1 MVMLIGIIG
10 KPSAGKST
18 FLNAACLTDAKVGDY
33 PFTTIEPNIGTGHV
47 VTKCVCEEL
56 EVKDTPINSTC
67 IDHKR
72 YIPVKLLDV
81 AGLVPDA
88 HLGKGLGN
96 KFLSDLSRAD
106 VLLHVLD
113 ISGELDLEGRKI
125 EIASHDP
132 LEDIKFLE
140 REINLWFK
148 DILLR
153 TDWRKFTN
161 KVTMEKSNFIDALYE
176 RLSGLSIQKKHIIQS
191 LEKSELNTE
200 RPDQWDDIQIEHFS
214 EILRKISK
222 PIVIVANKVDKKNS
236 VENFQR
242 IKNSIDTP
250 IIPSSAL
257 AEFFLRQLTEKKV
270 IDYRPGS
277 SSFEITN
284 SEKLSEKEISVLND
298 IQSKILDPFGSTG
311 IQIALNTAVFDI
323 LNNIVVYPVHD
334 EKKYMDHDGN
344 VLPDAYIIPKDMN
357 LKDFIKDKIHSDL
370 AKNFIYALD
379 AKTKLRLGENHE
391 LKHNDVIK
399 VVSAAR

>member
-1 MVMLIGIIG
+1 MLVGIIG

-33 PFTTIEPNIGTGHV
+33 PFTTIEPNVGTGHV
-47 VTKCVCEEL
+47 VTNCVCEEL
-56 EVKDTPINSTC
+56 GVDDTPINSTC
-67 IDHKR
+67 IDYKR
-72 YIPVKLLDV
+72 YIPVKMLDV

-106 VLLHVLD
+106 VLLHILD

-125 EIASHDP
+125 ESASHDP
-132 LEDIKFLE
+132 LDDITFLE
-140 REINLWFK
+140 NEIDLWFK

-161 KVTMEKSNFIDALYE
+161 KVTMEKSSFIDALYE
-176 RLSGLSIQKKHIIQS
+176 RLSGLTIQKKHIIKS
-191 LEKSELNTE
+191 LELSELNTE
-200 RPDQWDDIQIEHFS
+200 RPDQWDDSQIEQFS
-214 EILRKISK
+214 KILRKISK
-222 PIVIVANKVDKKNS
+222 PIVIVANKIDKKNS
-236 VENFQR
+236 VKNYQR
-242 IKNSIDTP
+242 IQKAIESP
-250 IIPSSAL
+250 IIPSSSL
-257 AEFFLRQLTEKKV
+257 AEFFLRQL
-270 IDYRPGS
+270 
-277 SSFEITN
+277 
-284 SEKLSEKEISVLND
+284 SEKEILNYQPGSSTFEVMQPEKLSQKERSVLD
-298 IQSKILDPFGSTG
+298 EIQTKILDPFGNTG
-311 IQIALNTAVFDI
+311 IQTALNTAVFDI
-323 LNNIVVYPVHD
+323 LDNIVVYPVHD

-344 VLPDAYIIPKDMN
+344 ILPDAFIIPKDMH
-357 LKDFIKDKIHSDL
+357 LKEFIRDKIHSDL

>member
-1 MVMLIGIIG
+1 MLIGIIG

-56 EVKDTPINSTC
+56 GVEDNPINSSC
-67 IDHKR
+67 IDHHR

-106 VLLHVLD
+106 VLLHILD
-113 ISGELDLEGRKI
+113 ISGELDLEGRKM
-125 EIASHDP
+125 EDQFHDP
-132 LEDIKFLE
+132 LEDIQFLE
-140 REINLWFK
+140 NEIDLWFR

-153 TDWRKFTN
+153 TDWKKFTN

-176 RLSGLSIQKKHIIQS
+176 RLSGLTIQKKHIVQS
-191 LEKSELNTE
+191 LEQTKLNTE
-200 RPDQWDDIQIEHFS
+200 RPDLWNNSQIEQFS
-214 EILRKISK
+214 HILRKISK
-222 PIVIVANKVDKKNS
+222 PIVIVANKIDKKKS
-236 VENFQR
+236 LENFQR
-242 IKNSIDTP
+242 IQGSIESP
-250 IIPSSAL
+250 MIPCSAL
-257 AEFFLRQLTEKKV
+257 SEFFLRQLAEKK
-270 IDYRPGS
+270 IIEYRPGAPN
-277 SSFEITN
+277 FKIIN
-284 SEKLSEKEISVLND
+284 PDLLSKKEISILEE
-298 IQSKILDPFGSTG
+298 IKTKILDPFGSTG
-311 IQIALNTAVFDI
+311 IQVALNTAVFNT

-334 EKKYMDHDGN
+334 EKKYKDHDGN
-344 VLPDAYIIPKDMN
+344 VLPDAYLVPKDMN
-357 LKDFIKDKIHSDL
+357 LKDFIRTKIHTDL

-379 AKTKLRLGENHE
+379 AKTKLRLSETHE

>member
-1 MVMLIGIIG
+1 MLVGIIG

-33 PFTTIEPNIGTGHV
+33 PFTTIEPNVGTGHV
-47 VTKCVCEEL
+47 VTNCVCEEL
-56 EVKDTPINSTC
+56 GVNDTPINSTC

-106 VLLHVLD
+106 VLLHILD

-125 EIASHDP
+125 ETASHDP
-132 LEDIKFLE
+132 LDDITFLE
-140 REINLWFK
+140 NEIDLWFK

-161 KVTMEKSNFIDALYE
+161 KVTMEKSSFIDALYE
-176 RLSGLSIQKKHIIQS
+176 RLSGLTIQKKHIIQS
-191 LEKSELNTE
+191 LELSELNTE
-200 RPDQWDDIQIEHFS
+200 RPDQWDDSQIEQFS
-214 EILRKISK
+214 KILRKISK
-222 PIVIVANKVDKKNS
+222 PIVIVANKIDKKNS
-236 VENFQR
+236 VKNYQR
-242 IKNSIDTP
+242 IQKAIESP
-250 IIPSSAL
+250 IIPSSSL
-257 AEFFLRQLTEKKV
+257 AEYFLRQLSEKE
-270 IDYRPGS
+270 ILNYQPGS
-277 SSFEITN
+277 STFEVIRP
-284 SEKLSEKEISVLND
+284 EKLSEKEKSVLD
-298 IQSKILDPFGSTG
+298 EIQTKILDPFGNTG
-311 IQIALNTAVFDI
+311 IQTALNTAVFDI
-323 LNNIVVYPVHD
+323 LDNIVVYPVHD

-344 VLPDAYIIPKDMN
+344 ILPDAFIIPKDMH
-357 LKDFIKDKIHSDL
+357 LKEFIRDKIHSDL

>member
-1 MVMLIGIIG
+1 MLVGIIG

-33 PFTTIEPNIGTGHV
+33 PFTTIEPNVGTGHV

-56 EVKDTPINSTC
+56 GVKDTPINSIC
-67 IDHKR
+67 VDHQR
-72 YIPVKLLDV
+72 YIPIKLLDV

-106 VLLHVLD
+106 VLLHILD

-125 EIASHDP
+125 DTGTHDP
-132 LEDIKFLE
+132 LDDINFLE
-140 REINLWFK
+140 NEIDLWFK
-148 DILLR
+148 NILLR

-161 KVTMEKSNFIDALYE
+161 KVTMEKTNFIDALYE
-176 RLSGLSIQKKHIIQS
+176 RLSGLAIQKKHILKS
-191 LEKSELNTE
+191 LEISELNTE
-200 RPDQWDDIQIEHFS
+200 RLDQWNDSQIEHFS
-214 EILRKISK
+214 KILRKISK
-222 PIVIVANKVDKKNS
+222 PIIIVANKIDKKNS
-236 VENFQR
+236 VTNFHR
-242 IKNSIDTP
+242 IQKVIESP
-250 IIPSSAL
+250 IIPSSSL
-257 AEFFLRQLTEKKV
+257 AEFFLRQLNEKR
-270 IDYRPGS
+270 IISYRPGAS
-277 SSFEITN
+277 TFDVLQP
-284 SEKLSEKEISVLND
+284 EKISEKEKSVLNE
-298 IQSKILDPFGSTG
+298 IQMKILDLFGNTG
-311 IQIALNTAVFDI
+311 IQISLNTAVFDI

-344 VLPDAYIIPKDMN
+344 ILPDAYIIPKDMH
-357 LKDFIKDKIHSDL
+357 LKEFIQNKIHSDL

>member
-1 MVMLIGIIG
+1 MLVGIIG

-33 PFTTIEPNIGTGHV
+33 PFTTIEPNVGTGHV
-47 VTKCVCEEL
+47 VTNCVCEEL
-56 EVKDTPINSTC
+56 GVNDTPINSTC

-106 VLLHVLD
+106 VLLHILD

-125 EIASHDP
+125 ETASHDP
-132 LEDIKFLE
+132 LDDITFLE
-140 REINLWFK
+140 NEIDLWFK

-161 KVTMEKSNFIDALYE
+161 KVTMEKSSFIDALYE
-176 RLSGLSIQKKHIIQS
+176 RLSGLTIQKKHIIQS
-191 LEKSELNTE
+191 LELSELNTE
-200 RPDQWDDIQIEHFS
+200 RPDQWDDSQIEQFS
-214 EILRKISK
+214 KILRKISK
-222 PIVIVANKVDKKNS
+222 PIVIVANKIDKKNS
-236 VENFQR
+236 VKNYQR
-242 IKNSIDTP
+242 IQKAIESP
-250 IIPSSAL
+250 IIPASSL
-257 AEFFLRQLTEKKV
+257 AEFFLRQLSEKE
-270 IDYRPGS
+270 IINYQPGS
-277 SSFEITN
+277 STFEVMQP
-284 SEKLSEKEISVLND
+284 EKLSEKEKSVLNE
-298 IQSKILDPFGSTG
+298 IKTKILDPFGNTG
-311 IQIALNTAVFDI
+311 IQTALNTAVFDI
-323 LNNIVVYPVHD
+323 LDNIVVYPVHD

-344 VLPDAYIIPKDMN
+344 ILPDAYIIPKDMN
-357 LKDFIKDKIHSDL
+357 LKDFVRDKIHSDL